1 LAEVDIERLS
11 LNLSPLLERDGERLG
26 KLIAEGLATA
36 AASIQ
41 SSRNVKAMQ
50 VNLTTTAGTPLD
62 LLSRQIVAEVLRQL
76 DRTI

>member
-1 LAEVDIERLS
+1 
-11 LNLSPLLERDGERLG
+11 LG